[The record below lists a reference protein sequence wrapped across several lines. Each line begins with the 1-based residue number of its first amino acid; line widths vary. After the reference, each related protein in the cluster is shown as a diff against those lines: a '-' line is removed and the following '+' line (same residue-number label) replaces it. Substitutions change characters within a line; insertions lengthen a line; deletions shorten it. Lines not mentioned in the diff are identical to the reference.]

1 MKELPLSRTGFMASL
16 WWLTLRSPTLEVSL
30 EKIQVWR
37 GLAAILPEP
46 RRAIERISNFVQIKI
61 DD

>member
-1 MKELPLSRTGFMASL
+1 VFLV
-16 WWLTLRSPTLEVSL
+16 WWLTLRSPTLEVCL

-37 GLAAILPEP
+37 GFAAILPEP
-46 RRAIERISNFVQIKI
+46 RRAIERISNFVRIQI